1 MSAGGARVRRVLI
14 DVRPLRRAAFRRLW
28 ACGLVTTLGAQLT
41 ALAVPMQL
49 YDLTG
54 SSAYVGLAGFVGFA
68 PMALAA
74 LWGGTLADVRDRRRV
89 LLASTAGIG
98 LTSLLLWVQ
107 AWARLESVGVL
118 LALVGVQQALFGANA
133 AVSGAVVPRLVPR
146 ELLPAANALQSLVSW
161 SAGIAGP
168 LLGGGLLPVV
178 GARALYLADAAAL
191 GVTLWAVW
199 RLPPLPPTTGRGAGP
214 RQFGAGFRLLATRQ
228 VLLVVYLADFAALFL
243 GMPAAL
249 FPQLARETYPG
260 ANVGVLY
267 AAISAGG
274 VLAALFS
281 GGLTRTSRHGVAV
294 AVSVCVWGCALAA
307 FGLVNSLP
315 VAAGWLVLA
324 GGALLTLGV
333 FRKSVLQSAVPDGM
347 RGRLQGVDTV
357 IAAGG
362 PRLGDLAH
370 GVAGA
375 SFGATWAVTGG
386 GVLTVT
392 AALALLLCF
401 PEFRRHRAT

>member
-1 MSAGGARVRRVLI
+1 MRGLMI
-14 DVRPLRRAAFRRLW
+14 DVRPLRRAGFRRLW
-28 ACGLVTTLGAQLT
+28 ASGTVTTLGAQLT
-41 ALAVPMQL
+41 AIAVPMQL

-74 LWGGTLADVRDRRRV
+74 LWGGALADVRDRRRV
-89 LLASTAGIG
+89 LLATTAGMA
-98 LTSLLLWVQ
+98 LTSLLLWAQ
-107 AWARLESVGVL
+107 AWARLESAGVL

-146 ELLPAANALQSLVSW
+146 ELLPAANTLQSLVSW

-168 LLGGGLLPVV
+168 LLAGALLPVV
-178 GARALYLADAAAL
+178 GAESLYLADAATL

-199 RLPPLPPTTGRGAGP
+199 RLPPLPPTAEQGAGT
-214 RQFGAGFRLLATRQ
+214 RRFVAGFRLLAARQ

-294 AVSVCVWGCALAA
+294 AVSVCVWGLALTA
-307 FGLVNSLP
+307 FGLADSLV
-315 VAAGWLVLA
+315 VAASWLVVA
-324 GGALLTLGV
+324 GAALLTLGV
-333 FRKSVLQSAVPDGM
+333 FRKSVMQSAVPDGM

-362 PRLGDLAH
+362 PRLGDLVH

-392 AALALLLCF
+392 AGLALLTLF
-401 PEFRRHRAT
+401 PAFRQHRAA

>member
-1 MSAGGARVRRVLI
+1 MRRVLI

-89 LLASTAGIG
+89 LLATTAGIG
-98 LTSLLLWVQ
+98 LTSLLLWAQ
-107 AWARLESVGVL
+107 AWARLESAGVL

-168 LLGGGLLPVV
+168 LLGGGLLPVI
-178 GARALYLADAAAL
+178 GAQALYLADAATL
-191 GVTLWAVW
+191 GVPLWAVW
-199 RLPPLPPTTGRGAGP
+199 RLPPLPPTSAAERGAGP
-214 RQFGAGFRLLATRQ
+214 WQFAAGFRLLASRQ

-294 AVSVCVWGCALAA
+294 ALSVCVWGFALAA
-307 FGLVNSLP
+307 FGLVNSLA
-315 VAAGWLVLA
+315 VAAGWLVVA

-333 FRKSVLQSAVPDGM
+333 FRKSVLQSAVPDEM

-375 SFGATWAVTGG
+375 SFGATWAITGG
-386 GVLTVT
+386 GILTAAT
-392 AALALLLCF
+392 ALALLLCF
-401 PEFRRHRAT
+401 PGFRRHRGT